1 MIVVVYAP
9 TNQDSNEEKDKFYED
24 LNYVVSRGNGN
35 VMVIGD
41 FNASVSDRLH
51 GVVGPY
57 GLRSKA
63 SDNGERLM
71 SFACANSLC
80 IANTLCP
87 GQTMPEGINN
97 SHQSVQGGGG
107 ADIDSDHQLVM
118 TSIRVKLQKKYKEK
132 RGKLFDVKLLHKES
146 TKADFINSVTK
157 SFENRKME
165 GNVQER

>member
-1 MIVVVYAP
+1 MPLDDEGQYIILFSVKQDGQNVEEVGLALSPRAWAALRLYQSVSSRIMTAEFLSKVGPRMIVFVYAP

-35 VMVIGD
+35 VMVIAD
-41 FNASVSDRLH
+41 FNASVSDKLH

-63 SDNGERLM
+63 SDNGKRLV

-87 GQTMPEGINN
+87 GQTMPDGINN
-97 SHQSVQGGGG
+97 SHQSVRGGGG
-107 ADIDSDHQLVM
+107 
-118 TSIRVKLQKKYKEK
+118 
-132 RGKLFDVKLLHKES
+132 G
-146 TKADFINSVTK
+146 
-157 SFENRKME
+157 
-165 GNVQER
+165 G